1 MFCIQNIYMDELY
14 SYQNKILKTISDAWH
29 RSAFETIDWSQR
41 LLGIKG
47 LRGVGKTTLL
57 LQYLKFH
64 YPENVNALYVSADNP
79 WFYNNG
85 LYELISDFEKS
96 GGKLL
101 LIDEMHKYPDWPA
114 ELKAGYDG
122 HPDVQFIFSASSAF
136 DIFKAEADLS
146 RRATITPL
154 PGLSFREFL
163 EFRHEILIPAI
174 TIKQLLKDA
183 NSISKEFN
191 EKAKPLPLFKEYL
204 LHGYFPFL
212 KNESAESAKQ
222 KLSAI
227 VNAVLENDLAYV
239 QDYSPS
245 NIQKIKKLLGVIAGT
260 APFTP
265 NVSKIAA
272 KLNVGRNTIYNYLKH
287 LEDAHILN
295 LTHKTGRGVSVL
307 QKPDKVYFE
316 NTNLACALNE
326 KVDTG
331 ALRET
336 FFVNQVRNAGQ
347 TIHLAKQGD
356 FLINNEITIE
366 IGGKNK
372 SGKQIAGI
380 ENAYVVKDDVEYA
393 FQNRIPLW
401 MFGLLY

>member
-1 MFCIQNIYMDELY
+1 MENLF
-14 SYQNKILKTISDAWH
+14 SYQNKIINTISDKWY
-29 RSAFETIDWSQR
+29 RSAFNTIDWDQR
-41 LLGIKG
+41 LFGIKG

-64 YPENVNALYVSADNP
+64 YPEKEKALYVSADNP
-79 WFYNNG
+79 WFYNKG
-85 LYELISDFEKS
+85 LYELISDFDKL

-101 LIDEMHKYPDWPA
+101 IIDEIHKYPGWPA
-114 ELKAGYDG
+114 ELKAGYDT
-122 HPDVQFIFSASSAF
+122 HPNMQFIFSASSAF

-146 RRATITPL
+146 RRATVTLL

-163 EFRHEILIPAI
+163 EFRHDLQFP
-174 TIKQLLKDA
+174 LLSLNELLENARELSED
-183 NSISKEFN
+183 FN
-191 EKAKPLPLFKEYL
+191 KKAKPLPLFKEYIQN
-204 LHGYFPFL
+204 GSFPFL
-212 KNESAESAKQ
+212 KSESPEATRQ

-227 VNAVLENDLAYV
+227 INAVLENDLAYV

-265 NVSKIAA
+265 NVSKIAN

-295 LTHKTGRGVSVL
+295 LTHKTGRGISIL

-316 NTNLACALNE
+316 NTNMALALNE
-326 KVDTG
+326 NADAG

-336 FFVNQVRNAGQ
+336 FFVNQLRNAGHDL
-347 TIHLAKQGD
+347 HLAKKGD
-356 FLINNEITIE
+356 FLIDDAFTVET
-366 IGGKNK
+366 GGKNK
-372 SGKQIAGI
+372 SANQIAGI
-380 ENAYVVKDDVEYA
+380 KNAYVAKDDVEFA
-393 FQNRIPLW
+393 FQNTIPLW

>member
-1 MFCIQNIYMDELY
+1 MQARGSFTEKSTKFN
-14 SYQNKILKTISDAWH
+14 TV
-29 RSAFETIDWSQR
+29 DWNQR
-41 LLGIKG
+41 LFGIKG

-64 YPENVNALYVSADNP
+64 YPEKEKALYVSADNP
-79 WFYNNG
+79 WFYDNG
-85 LYELISDFEKS
+85 LYELISDFEKMD
-96 GGKLL
+96 GKLL
-101 LIDEMHKYPDWPA
+101 MLDEIHKYPCWPA
-114 ELKAGYDG
+114 ELKAGYDA
-122 HPDVQFIFSASSAF
+122 HPEVQFIFSASSAF

-146 RRATITPL
+146 RRATVTLL
-154 PGLSFREFL
+154 PGLSFREFS
-163 EFRHEILIPAI
+163 EFRHGIQFPALSL
-174 TIKQLLKDA
+174 TDLLE
-183 NSISKEFN
+183 NSTKLSEAFN
-191 EKAKPLPLFKEYL
+191 DIAKPLPLFKEYIRN
-204 LHGYFPFL
+204 GYFPFL
-212 KNESAESAKQ
+212 KNESSEATRQ
-222 KLSAI
+222 KLSGI

-245 NIQKIKKLLGVIAGT
+245 NIQKIKKLLGIIAGT

-265 NVSKIAA
+265 NVSKIAD

-287 LEDAHILN
+287 LEDAHTLN
-295 LTHKTGRGVSVL
+295 LTHKTGRGISIL

-316 NTNLACALNE
+316 NTNLALALNE
-326 KVDTG
+326 NANAG

-336 FFVNQVRNAGQ
+336 FFVNQLRNAGHEL
-347 TIHLAKQGD
+347 HLAKKGD
-356 FLINNEITIE
+356 FLIDDKITVE

-380 ENAYVVKDDVEYA
+380 EHAYVVKDDIEYA

>member
-1 MFCIQNIYMDELY
+1 MDKLF
-14 SYQNKILKTISDAWH
+14 SFQNKIIKTISNKWV
-29 RSAFETIDWSQR
+29 RSAFDNIDWSQR
-41 LLGIKG
+41 LFGIKG

-64 YPENVNALYVSADNP
+64 YPDKEKALYVSADNP
-79 WFYNNG
+79 WFYDNG
-85 LYELISDFEKS
+85 LYELISEIEKS

-101 LIDEMHKYPDWPA
+101 IIDEIHKYPGWPA
-114 ELKAGYDG
+114 ELKAGYDA
-122 HPDVQFIFSASSAF
+122 HPQMQFIFSASSAF

-146 RRATITPL
+146 RRATVTLL

-163 EFRHEILIPAI
+163 EFRHGLQFPSLTLNE
-174 TIKQLLKDA
+174 LLENA
-183 NSISKEFN
+183 GELSKNFN
-191 EKAKPLPLFKEYL
+191 DKAKPLPLFKEYIRN
-204 LHGYFPFL
+204 GYFPFL
-212 KNESAESAKQ
+212 KNESAEATRQ

-265 NVSKIAA
+265 NVSKIAD

-295 LTHKTGRGVSVL
+295 LTHKTGRGISIL

-316 NTNLACALNE
+316 NSNMAFALNE
-326 KVDTG
+326 NANAG

-336 FFVNQVRNAGQ
+336 FFVNQLRNAGHEL
-347 TIHLAKQGD
+347 HLAKRGD
-356 FLINNEITIE
+356 FLIDDRIVVE

-372 SGKQIAGI
+372 SGSQIAGL
-380 ENAYVVKDDVEYA
+380 EHAYVVKDDIEYA

-401 MFGLLY
+401 MFGFLY

>member
-1 MFCIQNIYMDELY
+1 MERLF
-14 SYQNKILKTISDAWH
+14 SYQTKILKTISDRWH
-29 RSAFETIDWSQR
+29 RSAFDTIDWNQR
-41 LLGIKG
+41 LFGIKG

-57 LQYLKFH
+57 LQYLKSQ
-64 YPENVNALYVSADNP
+64 YPEKEDALYVSADNP
-79 WFYNNG
+79 WFYGNS

-96 GGKLL
+96 DGKLL
-101 LIDEMHKYPDWPA
+101 MIDEIHKYPGWPA
-114 ELKAGYDG
+114 ELKAGYDA
-122 HPDVQFIFSASSAF
+122 HPKMQFIFSASSAF

-146 RRATITPL
+146 RRATVTLL

-163 EFRHEILIPAI
+163 EFRHGKQFPAL
-174 TIKQLLKDA
+174 TLYELLENATELSKD
-183 NSISKEFN
+183 FN
-191 EKAKPLPLFKEYL
+191 EKAKPLPLFKEYIRN
-204 LHGYFPFL
+204 GYFPFL
-212 KNESAESAKQ
+212 KNESAEATRQ
-222 KLSAI
+222 KLSGI

-265 NVSKIAA
+265 NVSKIAD
-272 KLNVGRNTIYNYLKH
+272 KLHVGRNTIYNYLKH

-295 LTHKTGRGVSVL
+295 LTHKTGRGISIL

-316 NTNLACALNE
+316 NTNLALALNE
-326 KVDTG
+326 NADIG

-336 FFVNQVRNAGQ
+336 FFVNQLRNAGHN
-347 TIHLAKQGD
+347 IHLAKKGD
-356 FLINNEITIE
+356 FIIDDTITVE
-366 IGGKNK
+366 TGGKNK
-372 SGKQIAGI
+372 SDKQIAGI
-380 ENAYVVKDDVEYA
+380 EQAYVAKDNVEYA

>member
-1 MFCIQNIYMDELY
+1 MEELF
-14 SYQNKILKTISDAWH
+14 SYQNTILRTISGVWYRA
-29 RSAFETIDWSQR
+29 AFETIDWNQR
-41 LLGIKG
+41 LFGIKG

-64 YPENVNALYVSADNP
+64 YPEKEKGLYVSADNP
-79 WFYNNG
+79 WFYDNR
-85 LYELISDFEKS
+85 LYELISDFDKS

-101 LIDEMHKYPDWPA
+101 LIDEIHKYPGWPA
-114 ELKAGYDG
+114 ELKAGYDA
-122 HPDVQFIFSASSAF
+122 HPNMQFIFSASSAF

-146 RRATITPL
+146 RRATVTLL

-163 EFRHEILIPAI
+163 EFRHDISFSSL
-174 TIKQLLKDA
+174 TLNKLLKDA
-183 NSISKEFN
+183 TAISESFN
-191 EKAKPLPLFKEYL
+191 DKARPLPLFKEYIRN
-204 LHGYFPFL
+204 GYFPFL
-212 KNESAESAKQ
+212 KIESAEATKQ

-227 VNAVLENDLAYV
+227 INAVLENDLAYV

-265 NVSKIAA
+265 NVSKIAD
-272 KLNVGRNTIYNYLKH
+272 KLNVGRNTIYNYLKN

-295 LTHKTGRGVSVL
+295 LTHKTGRGISIL

-316 NTNLACALNE
+316 NTNLALALNE
-326 KVDTG
+326 NADTG

-336 FFVNQVRNAGQ
+336 FFVNQLRNAGHN
-347 TIHLAKQGD
+347 IHLANKGD
-356 FLINNEITIE
+356 FLIDDKITVE
-366 IGGKNK
+366 TGGKNK
-372 SGKQIAGI
+372 SGKQVAGM
-380 ENAYVVKDDVEYA
+380 EHAYVVKDDMEYA

>member
-1 MFCIQNIYMDELY
+1 MEELF
-14 SYQNKILKTISDAWH
+14 SYQNKILKPISERWF
-29 RSAFETIDWSQR
+29 RSVFGTIDWNQR
-41 LLGIKG
+41 LFGIKG

-64 YPENVNALYVSADNP
+64 YPEKEKALYVSADNP
-79 WFYNNG
+79 WFYDNR
-85 LYELISDFEKS
+85 LYRLISDFDKS
-96 GGKLL
+96 GGQLL
-101 LIDEMHKYPDWPA
+101 LIDEIHKYPGWPA
-114 ELKAGYDG
+114 ELKAGYDA
-122 HPDVQFIFSASSAF
+122 HSQMQFIFSASSAF

-146 RRATITPL
+146 RRATVTLL

-163 EFRHEILIPAI
+163 EFRHGIQFPSI
-174 TIKQLLKDA
+174 TLNELLENA
-183 NSISKEFN
+183 RELSEVFN
-191 EKAKPLPLFKEYL
+191 EKAKPLPLFKEYIRN
-204 LHGYFPFL
+204 GYFPFL
-212 KNESAESAKQ
+212 KDESDESTRQ

-265 NVSKIAA
+265 NVSKIAD

-295 LTHKTGRGVSVL
+295 LTHKTGRGISVL

-316 NTNLACALNE
+316 NTNLALALNE
-326 KVDTG
+326 KADSG

-336 FFVNQVRNAGQ
+336 FFVNQLRKAGHY
-347 TIHLAKQGD
+347 IHLAKKGD
-356 FLINNEITIE
+356 FLIDDKITVE
-366 IGGKNK
+366 TGGKNK
-372 SGKQIAGI
+372 TGKQIAGI
-380 ENAYVVKDDVEYA
+380 ENAYVFKDDVEYA
-393 FQNRIPLW
+393 FQNSIPLW